1 MRCAFKISVTGNAEQ
16 KHVFFVAHSREVRE
30 LKSGYIDQI
39 EEESEMEAYVIRSDG
54 PDIADFG
61 PHHRRL
67 ETPCLRSNRRANI
80 FGFYGP

>member
-1 MRCAFKISVTGNAEQ
+1 M
-16 KHVFFVAHSREVRE
+16 FFVAHSREVRE

-39 EEESEMEAYVIRSDG
+39 EEGGEREAYVIGSDG

-67 ETPCLRSNRRANI
+67 ETPCLRSNRRAKACV
-80 FGFYGP
+80 FCGP